1 MTPVKSLA
9 CALVLWAAAGSAG
22 AIGDGMGGDTVDSPI
37 PVPSG
42 HTVVLQDVVTSAEG
56 STGLAY
62 RFRFVAPWIADEPD
76 FHLVS
81 KDMEYLCEAY
91 ALPRLSNIGPSP
103 SQIVVSFA
111 DRRWN
116 SASPPPRPS
125 SISKPSAPRG
135 QAVCG
140 SFSDD
145 STISCGGKFKDAAG

>member
-111 DRRWN
+111 DR
-116 SASPPPRPS
+116 PVEFGV
-125 SISKPSAPRG
+125 SAPEAIQYFEAFRPEG
-135 QAVCG
+135 A
-140 SFSDD
+140 
-145 STISCGGKFKDAAG
+145 SCVWEFF